1 MNSIF
6 IISDSKLM
14 MLLILITVLVA
25 INPSHESIND
35 INYDLINSKYLS
47 ESWSRLLIS
56 YQNYFKYQSSNNS
69 LSVFNLNKLDQLIK
83 GSNASRSCAAS
94 LRRLVIESNQF
105 EYWAIASESM
115 LINVN

>member
-1 MNSIF
+1 MNDAR
-6 IISDSKLM
+6 IIVIMAVFREKFPFH
-14 MLLILITVLVA
+14 ITF
-25 INPSHESIND
+25 SINLNFN
-35 INYDLINSKYLS
+35 I
-47 ESWSRLLIS
+47 IS

-83 GSNASRSCAAS
+83 RSNASRSCVAS

-115 LINVN
+115 LINVNCFNNYLLINY